1 MRRPLAFI
9 GLFMLIGFG
18 IYQIGF
24 TIDQPYEA
32 TYNQVQRAIS
42 GADTITALTLGNSHS
57 ASVDFESLGIKGGY
71 HLHAGFMDIFE
82 IHHLSKYIIPK
93 LPKLKYVF
101 IAVPYYFFDFD
112 NAAYL
117 DAYQLSFRKRTYFM
131 TPQFSLIG
139 NDWENLLSAKLSP
152 IIRPDHW
159 KGVFAELLKN
169 QLDKIAVLRPV
180 EASKVDSAFLKKH
193 AIGRVKQNETQVDTM
208 LYSKPDLAGRSA
220 RKLKELIH
228 FFKEN
233 HVTPIFYTPS
243 YHSYYSNRF
252 SKEIKI
258 RNVELMKQIAAD
270 ENIHYFDFSKDSL
283 LTYRTDIY
291 KDSDHYNTL
300 GKKVFSAQL
309 RDSLLKRGI
318 LAE

>member
-1 MRRPLAFI
+1 MRRISAFM
-9 GLFMLIGFG
+9 GLFLLIALCV
-18 IYQIGF
+18 YHIGF
-24 TIDQPYEA
+24 TINQPYEA
-32 TYNQVQRAIS
+32 TYKQVQRAIS

-71 HLHAGFMDIFE
+71 YVHAGFMDVFE
-82 IHHLSKYIIPK
+82 LHHLSKYLIPQ
-93 LPKLKYVF
+93 LPQLKYVF
-101 IAVPYYFFDFD
+101 IAVPYYFFEFD
-112 NAAYL
+112 NAAYV

-139 NDWENLLSAKLSP
+139 NDWENLLSAKMSP

-169 QLDKIAVLRPV
+169 QLGKIAVLRPV
-180 EASKVDSAFLKKH
+180 EASKVDTAFLKKH
-193 AIGRVKQNETQVDTM
+193 AMGRVKQNETQVDTM
-208 LYSKPDLAGRSA
+208 LYSKPDLASRSA
-220 RKLKELIH
+220 HELKEWIH
-228 FFKEN
+228 LLKEN
-233 HVTPIFYTPS
+233 HITPIFYTPS

-252 SKEIKI
+252 SKEIKT
-258 RNVELMKQIAAD
+258 RNLELMRQIATD
-270 ENIHYFDFSKDSL
+270 ENINYFDFSNDSV
-283 LTYRTDIY
+283 LTYKTHIY
-291 KDSDHYNTL
+291 IDSDHYNTL